1 MLHPRTEVL
10 TSCLYWWRRAVHIRM
25 DESAYRH
32 ARRWEVGGPV
42 LGRHPVRVW
51 EYVLLSGRIQSAP
64 HRPRP
69 HADRFMNLFS
79 GRAVLLRQRLPDRRL
94 PWVRRVRARS
104 EDRHPLR
111 LGRRDAAVHH
121 RHVP

>member
-1 MLHPRTEVL
+1 
-10 TSCLYWWRRAVHIRM
+10 M

-32 ARRWEVGGPV
+32 ARRWELGGPV
-42 LGRHPVRVW
+42 LSWHPVWFW
-51 EYVLLSGRIQSAP
+51 EYVLLSGRIQRALPSP
-64 HRPRP
+64 PPRPRP

-79 GRAVLLRQRLPDRRL
+79 GRAVLLRERLPDRRL

-104 EDRHPLR
+104 EDRHPLGP
-111 LGRRDAAVHH
+111 GRRDAAVHH